1 MGATVNNTPQQPN
14 HEKQLQQKGG
24 DWGTKYILRA

>member
-1 MGATVNNTPQQPN
+1 MWASVNNKPQN

-24 DWGTKYILRA
+24 DWGAKYTLRA